1 MRYQPSNW
9 VTPHFIE
16 WITGLELTKSNQYNV
31 EQDRLKVNFII
42 IYTYIKN
49 VKKKWWLIPLFSL
62 LLNPPQSFSKNP
74 RNISTND
81 IRQKSITNFKKIFMF
96 FNNYILTE

>member
-62 LLNPPQSFSKNP
+62 LLNPPQSFSKNDIKWYQTEKYHKFQE
-74 RNISTND
+74 NIYV
-81 IRQKSITNFKKIFMF
+81 F
-96 FNNYILTE
+96 

>member
-49 VKKKWWLIPLFSL
+49 VKKMIAY
-62 LLNPPQSFSKNP
+62 
-74 RNISTND
+74 ST
-81 IRQKSITNFKKIFMF
+81 F
-96 FNNYILTE
+96 FIIIEPSTEL